1 MSATTSPPTSSTP
14 VVPPLR
20 DRTNARN
27 VHRARPA
34 ARRQDREPV
43 AFAVRI
49 LLYVVYGLPL
59 IWIVLTSLKRQGDV
73 VGGSIFTAPSF
84 DAYREALANPSLLT
98 ALSQSAQIAAGTTA
112 LVLVF
117 GAPFAYAL
125 RRIDGRLTGLVLGLL
140 IFLQMVPQ
148 TANIIPLFAIFSR
161 LRLLDTTV
169 GLIIADTAML
179 LPWAILLLRPFFAA
193 VPDAI
198 EEAAS
203 LDGAGRLRTYVS
215 VVLPIV
221 RNGLATVGS
230 LIFLVAWGEFL
241 YAINLFVSPV
251 NYPISAL
258 IAQQTSGYGID
269 WPGLMSLAVISS
281 IPLLVVYVLSFRLL
295 REGLS
300 VGSVK

>member
-1 MSATTSPPTSSTP
+1 M
-14 VVPPLR
+14 
-20 DRTNARN
+20 
-27 VHRARPA
+27 
-34 ARRQDREPV
+34 
-43 AFAVRI
+43 
-49 LLYVVYGLPL
+49 
-59 IWIVLTSLKRQGDV
+59 
-73 VGGSIFTAPSF
+73 
-84 DAYREALANPSLLT
+84 
-98 ALSQSAQIAAGTTA
+98 
-112 LVLVF
+112 
-117 GAPFAYAL
+117 
-125 RRIDGRLTGLVLGLL
+125 VLGLL

-161 LRLLDTTV
+161 LHLLDTTV
-169 GLIIADTAML
+169 GVVLADTAML
-179 LPWAILLLRPFFAA
+179 LPWAVLLLRPFFAA

-198 EEAAS
+198 EEAAA
-203 LDGAGRLRTYVS
+203 LDGAGRLRTFFS
-215 VVLPIV
+215 VVVPIV
-221 RNGLATVGS
+221 RNGMATVGS

-281 IPLLVVYVLSFRLL
+281 IPLLLVYVLSFRLL

>member
-1 MSATTSPPTSSTP
+1 MSATTTLVLGARGTGPRR
-14 VVPPLR
+14 PLG
-20 DRTNARN
+20 
-27 VHRARPA
+27 
-34 ARRQDREPV
+34 RRKGREPV
-43 AFAVRI
+43 AFTVRV

-59 IWIVLTSLKRQGDV
+59 VWIVLTSLKRQGDV
-73 VGGSIFTAPSF
+73 VGGSILSAPSF
-84 DAYREALANPSLLT
+84 EAYAEALANPALGT
-98 ALSQSAQIAAGTTA
+98 ALAQSAQIAIGTTA
-112 LVLVF
+112 FVLALGV
-117 GAPFAYAL
+117 PFAYAL
-125 RRIDGRLTGLVLGLL
+125 RRVNGLFAGVVLGLL

-161 LRLLDTTV
+161 LHLLDTTV
-169 GLIIADTAML
+169 GVVLADTAML
-179 LPWAILLLRPFFAA
+179 LPWAVLLLRPFFAA

-198 EEAAS
+198 EEAAA
-203 LDGAGRLRTYVS
+203 LDGAGRLRTFFS
-215 VVLPIV
+215 VVVPIV
-221 RNGLATVGS
+221 RNGMATVGS

-281 IPLLVVYVLSFRLL
+281 VPLLVVYVLSFRLL